1 MQKQIIIQVIK
12 SFSMILHTRFTN
24 KFCKQILGV
33 SALVLPLSLSSCM
46 VGPDYTI
53 PESADSIHISS
64 IVYPDVRFEQTDLS
78 HWWTVFDDEQLST
91 LIRRGEEK
99 NIDIKIAIARVK
111 EARATLGIQ
120 DSGLYPAVDANG
132 SIAWGKE
139 SESINPLAT
148 SSQTKYALSA
158 DASWEIDL
166 FGRIRRSIEAATA
179 DYQASW
185 EDHNDVLITIR
196 AEIASNYLSY
206 RSLQAQLETA
216 RNNITSQ
223 REMLNLT
230 QIRYDNGIA
239 TYLDVAQA
247 SRVVAGTEADLPLIR
262 MQLTQNITALSVL
275 TGESSDTLRQE
286 LQTIKPVPLPVSAL
300 TVGIPADRIRQRP
313 DVKKAERQ
321 LAAQTARVGVAT
333 ADLYPSFSLLG
344 SLGLASLSTGD
355 FLNSG
360 SNVYGIGPSL
370 SWNIFDM
377 GRIRQ
382 NIAVQDARTE
392 QALLSYE
399 LTMLK
404 AIKEVE
410 DSLSGFHEQQA
421 RLKALAKSVTASEES
436 LEMSTKL
443 YKDGLTPFQDVLDA
457 QRALLN
463 AESSR
468 DQTTGNSAIQLV
480 SLYKALAGGW
490 STEERTRQQ
499 PPQ

>member
-1 MQKQIIIQVIK
+1 MTTNMQFVNRIRRQLFTFGL
-12 SFSMILHTRFTN
+12 FS
-24 KFCKQILGV
+24 
-33 SALVLPLSLSSCM
+33 LSITLSSCM

-53 PESADSIHISS
+53 PETADSINISS

-78 HWWTVFDDEQLST
+78 HWWDIFNDTQLSN
-91 LIRRGEEK
+91 LISRGEEK
-99 NIDIKIAIARVK
+99 NLDIQIAIARVK

-132 SIAWGKE
+132 GIAWGKE

-185 EDHNDVLITIR
+185 EEHNSVLITIR
-196 AEIASNYLSY
+196 AEIATNYLSY

-216 RNNITSQ
+216 RKNIASQ
-223 REMLNLT
+223 QEMLNLT
-230 QIRYDNGIA
+230 QVRYDNGIS

-247 SRVVAGTEADLPLIR
+247 SRVLASTEAELPLLRI
-262 MQLTQNITALSVL
+262 QLMQNITALSVL
-275 TGESSDTLRQE
+275 TGIPSDSLRQE
-286 LQTIKPVPLPVSAL
+286 MLLIQPVPLPETVL
-300 TVGIPADRIRQRP
+300 TVGIPAERIRQRP

-321 LAAQTARVGVAT
+321 LAAQTARIGVAT

-344 SLGLASLSTGD
+344 SLGMASLSTGD
-355 FLNSG
+355 FFDSG
-360 SNVYGIGPSL
+360 SQVYGIGPSL
-370 SWNIFDM
+370 TWNIFDM

-399 LTMLK
+399 LTLLK

-410 DSLSGFHEQQA
+410 DSLTGFHEQQQ
-421 RLKALAKSVTASEES
+421 RLKALDKSVAASLES
-436 LEMSTKL
+436 LDMSTKL

-457 QRALLN
+457 QRALLD
-463 AESSR
+463 AESSQ
-468 DQTTGNSAIQLV
+468 DQATGNSAIQLV

-490 STEERTRQQ
+490 KTAQDAISQQ
-499 PPQ
+499 LSQ

>member
-1 MQKQIIIQVIK
+1 
-12 SFSMILHTRFTN
+12 
-24 KFCKQILGV
+24 
-33 SALVLPLSLSSCM
+33 M
-46 VGPDYTI
+46 VGPDYTV
-53 PESADSIHISS
+53 PETVDSIHISA
-64 IVYPDVRFEQTDLS
+64 IVYPNLRFEQTDLS
-78 HWWTVFDDEQLST
+78 HWWTVFNDEQLSS
-91 LIRRGEEK
+91 LISRGEEK
-99 NIDIKIAIARVK
+99 NLTIKMALSRVK

-120 DSGLYPAVDANG
+120 DSGLYPSLDTNG
-132 SIAWGKE
+132 SITEGKE
-139 SESINPLAT
+139 SETVNPLAT
-148 SSQTKYALSA
+148 SSQTKYSISA

-166 FGRIRRSIEAATA
+166 FGRIRRSIEASTA
-179 DYQASW
+179 DYQASR

-206 RSLQAQLETA
+206 RSLQAQIETA
-216 RNNITSQ
+216 RKNIASQ
-223 REMLNLT
+223 KEMLNLT

-247 SRVVAGTEADLPLIR
+247 SRVLANTEADLPLIR
-262 MQLTQNITALSVL
+262 MQLMQNITALSVL
-275 TGESSDTLRQE
+275 TGEPSDTLRLE
-286 LQTIKPVPLPVSAL
+286 LHTVKPVPLPQTTL
-300 TVGIPADRIRQRP
+300 IVGIPADRIRQRP

-321 LAAQTARVGVAT
+321 LAAQTARIGVAT

-344 SLGLASLSTGD
+344 SLGLASLSSGD
-355 FLNSG
+355 FFNSG
-360 SNVYGIGPSL
+360 SKVYGIGPSL

-399 LTMLK
+399 LTMLQ

-410 DSLSGFHEQQA
+410 DSLSAFHEQQE
-421 RLKALAKSVTASEES
+421 RLKALSKSVTASKES
-436 LEMSTKL
+436 LKMSTKL

-468 DQTTGNSAIQLV
+468 DQTAGNSAIQLV
-480 SLYKALAGGW
+480 SVYKALAGGW
-490 STEERTRQQ
+490 TTEENSNL
-499 PPQ
+499 

>member
-1 MQKQIIIQVIK
+1 MGIIQICYPSAMTTSAK
-12 SFSMILHTRFTN
+12 TIN
-24 KFCKQILGV
+24 KTCKQFLGITILGFAL
-33 SALVLPLSLSSCM
+33 SACM
-46 VGPDYTI
+46 VGPDYTV
-53 PESADSIHISS
+53 PETADSIHIST
-64 IVYPDVRFEQTDLS
+64 IVYPDLRFEQTDLS
-78 HWWTVFDDEQLST
+78 HWWTVFNDEQLTT
-91 LIRRGEEK
+91 LISRGEEK
-99 NIDIKIAIARVK
+99 NLNIKIAVSRVE
-111 EARATLGIQ
+111 EARAILGIQ

-132 SIAWGKE
+132 SITEGKE
-139 SESINPLAT
+139 SETVNPLAT
-148 SSQTKYALSA
+148 SSQTTYSISA

-185 EDHNDVLITIR
+185 EDHNDILITIR

-216 RNNITSQ
+216 RKNISSQ
-223 REMLNLT
+223 KEMLNLT

-247 SRVVAGTEADLPLIR
+247 SRVLANTEADLPLIR
-262 MQLTQNITALSVL
+262 MLLMQKVTALSVL
-275 TGESSDTLRQE
+275 TGVPSDTLRLE
-286 LQTIKPVPLPVSAL
+286 LQAIRPVPLPQTAL

-313 DVKKAERQ
+313 DVKRAERQ
-321 LAAQTARVGVAT
+321 LAAQTARIGVAT

-344 SLGLASLSTGD
+344 SLGLASLSGGD
-355 FLNSG
+355 LFNSK
-360 SNVYGIGPSL
+360 STVYGIGPSL

-399 LTMLK
+399 LTMLR

-410 DSLSGFHEQQA
+410 DSLNAFHEQQE
-421 RLKALAKSVTASEES
+421 RLKALGKSVTASKEA
-436 LEMSTKL
+436 LKMSTKL

-463 AESSR
+463 AENSR
-468 DQTTGNSAIQLV
+468 DQTVGDSAIQLV
-480 SLYKALAGGW
+480 NIYKALAGGW
-490 STEERTRQQ
+490 TTKEASSL
-499 PPQ
+499 

>member
-1 MQKQIIIQVIK
+1 
-12 SFSMILHTRFTN
+12 
-24 KFCKQILGV
+24 
-33 SALVLPLSLSSCM
+33 
-46 VGPDYTI
+46 
-53 PESADSIHISS
+53 
-64 IVYPDVRFEQTDLS
+64 
-78 HWWTVFDDEQLST
+78 
-91 LIRRGEEK
+91 
-99 NIDIKIAIARVK
+99 
-111 EARATLGIQ
+111 
-120 DSGLYPAVDANG
+120 
-132 SIAWGKE
+132 
-139 SESINPLAT
+139 
-148 SSQTKYALSA
+148 
-158 DASWEIDL
+158 
-166 FGRIRRSIEAATA
+166 
-179 DYQASW
+179 
-185 EDHNDVLITIR
+185 
-196 AEIASNYLSY
+196 
-206 RSLQAQLETA
+206 
-216 RNNITSQ
+216 
-223 REMLNLT
+223 
-230 QIRYDNGIA
+230 
-239 TYLDVAQA
+239 
-247 SRVVAGTEADLPLIR
+247 
-262 MQLTQNITALSVL
+262 
-275 TGESSDTLRQE
+275 
-286 LQTIKPVPLPVSAL
+286 
-300 TVGIPADRIRQRP
+300 
-313 DVKKAERQ
+313 VKKAERQ

-410 DSLSGFHEQQA
+410 DSLSAFHEQQA

-436 LEMSTKL
+436 LDMSTKL

>member
-1 MQKQIIIQVIK
+1 MTTNTQLVNKNCRQLLTIGL
-12 SFSMILHTRFTN
+12 FS
-24 KFCKQILGV
+24 
-33 SALVLPLSLSSCM
+33 LSIGLSSCM

-53 PESADSIHISS
+53 PETADSISIST

-78 HWWTVFDDEQLST
+78 HWWDIFNDEQLSS
-91 LIRRGEEK
+91 LISRGEAK
-99 NIDIKIAIARVK
+99 NLDIQIAVARIK

-120 DSGLYPAVDANG
+120 DSSLYPAVDANG
-132 SIAWGKE
+132 GIAWGKE
-139 SESINPLAT
+139 SESLNPLAT
-148 SSQTKYALSA
+148 SSQTQYKLTA

-185 EDHNDVLITIR
+185 EEHNNVLITIR
-196 AEIASNYLSY
+196 AEIATNYLSY

-216 RNNITSQ
+216 KKNIASQ
-223 REMLNLT
+223 QGMLSLT
-230 QIRYDNGIA
+230 QVRYDNGIS

-247 SRVVAGTEADLPLIR
+247 ASVLASTEAELPLLRI
-262 MQLTQNITALSVL
+262 QLMQNITALSVL
-275 TGESSDTLRQE
+275 TGVSSDILRQQMQ
-286 LQTIKPVPLPVSAL
+286 LIQPVPLPATVL
-300 TVGIPADRIRQRP
+300 TIGIPAERIRQRP

-321 LAAQTARVGVAT
+321 LAAQTARIGVAT

-344 SLGLASLSTGD
+344 SLGLSSLSTGD
-355 FLNSG
+355 FFTSG
-360 SNVYGIGPSL
+360 SQVYGIGPSL
-370 SWNIFDM
+370 TWNIFDM

-410 DSLSGFHEQQA
+410 DSLTGFHEQQE
-421 RLKALAKSVTASEES
+421 RLKALDRFVATS
-436 LEMSTKL
+436 LETLDMSTKL

-457 QRALLN
+457 QRALLD
-463 AESSR
+463 AESSQ
-468 DQTTGNSAIQLV
+468 DQATGNSAIQLV

-490 STEERTRQQ
+490 KTAQDSISQQ
-499 PPQ
+499 FSQ